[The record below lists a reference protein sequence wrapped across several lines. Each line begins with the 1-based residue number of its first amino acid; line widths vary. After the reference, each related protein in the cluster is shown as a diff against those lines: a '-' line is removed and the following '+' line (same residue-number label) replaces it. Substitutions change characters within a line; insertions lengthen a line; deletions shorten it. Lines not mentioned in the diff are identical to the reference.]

1 MERLAGRGLNKS
13 GETVLLAADNN
24 EGIIIIT
31 VSLIQVRDSRKG
43 DIGNRILSFALSEN
57 LRNVK

>member
-43 DIGNRILSFALSEN
+43 DIGNRILSFA
-57 LRNVK
+57 